1 MFSQA
6 AIQAQTCDKEFS
18 LDSDDITY
26 QLKDWEGSSYVTLRE
41 LEFGFSL
48 LEGVSTKTVTL
59 NNGKCWGTAEFVVK
73 EMFNTPKTFTC
84 DVVIDTNHLSHIT
97 NTVEM
102 QVCICCHGDICTSI
116 LFI

>member
-26 QLKDWEGSSYVTLRE
+26 QLKDWEGSSYVTLQD

-48 LEGVSTKTVTL
+48 LEGVSTKVNVFL
-59 NNGKCWGTAEFVVK
+59 INA
-73 EMFNTPKTFTC
+73 
-84 DVVIDTNHLSHIT
+84 
-97 NTVEM
+97 
-102 QVCICCHGDICTSI
+102 
-116 LFI
+116 